1 MHDNQKETCLQKMG
15 PLPGK
20 LAILDF
26 WAFQMG
32 VSAPL
37 LGLKNKK
44 QFTIT
49 LESIKKP
56 SK

>member
-44 QFTIT
+44 
-49 LESIKKP
+49 
-56 SK
+56 